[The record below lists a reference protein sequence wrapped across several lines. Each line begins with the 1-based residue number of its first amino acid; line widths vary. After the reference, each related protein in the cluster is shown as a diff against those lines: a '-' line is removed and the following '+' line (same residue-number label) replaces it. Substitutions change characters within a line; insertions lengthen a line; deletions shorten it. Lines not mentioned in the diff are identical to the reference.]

1 MSPRGEASNRE
12 EGEKSS
18 SMLQAM
24 QQQFKCMNVVFNEI
38 QDRMDRQD
46 VVITTLHKE
55 RPQRVPNAR
64 RQERRAHVDD
74 SDEDHEDEFEDEED
88 QASLNNEGRFVLR
101 GERCGRGFQRD
112 PRWQDGIDRNLGN
125 IKMKIPLFQ
134 GKNDHEAYLEWDKKV
149 ELIFKCHNYSD
160 EKKVKLAVI
169 DFTNYTIIW
178 WDQLV
183 INRRRNHEWP
193 IESWEEIKASMRRWF
208 VPSHFY
214 RNLYKK
220 L

>member
-64 RQERRAHVDD
+64 RQERCARIDNFDD
-74 SDEDHEDEFEDEED
+74 DHEDESEDEED
-88 QASLNNEGRFVLR
+88 QASLNNKGRFVPR
-101 GERCGRGFQRD
+101 GDRRGKGFRRD
-112 PRWQDGIDRNLGN
+112 PR
-125 IKMKIPLFQ
+125 
-134 GKNDHEAYLEWDKKV
+134 
-149 ELIFKCHNYSD
+149 
-160 EKKVKLAVI
+160 
-169 DFTNYTIIW
+169 
-178 WDQLV
+178 
-183 INRRRNHEWP
+183 
-193 IESWEEIKASMRRWF
+193 
-208 VPSHFY
+208 
-214 RNLYKK
+214 
-220 L
+220 